1 MKSRLALPTNA
12 PGMRI
17 GLFGGSF
24 NPPHDAHRA
33 VTLYAMKRLRL
44 DRVWWLVTPGNPLK
58 DNKQLPPLDRRIE
71 AAQALAAHPR
81 IDVTGIE
88 AVIGT
93 KYSYD
98 TIVRLMQ
105 ECPQSRFVWIMGAD
119 NLKNFHRWKRWQ
131 DIAGTVPIAVIDRGG
146 TGLSMLGSPAAQALA
161 RARIPES
168 RAAALADA
176 SPPAWA
182 FLHGM
187 KLALSSTEL
196 RASKNP
202 DRGG

>member
-1 MKSRLALPTNA
+1 MKSRLVLPPNA

-24 NPPHDAHRA
+24 NPPHEAHRA
-33 VTLYAMKRLRL
+33 VTLFAMKRLQL

-58 DNKQLPPLDRRIE
+58 DNKGLPPLETRIADAE
-71 AAQALAAHPR
+71 ALAAHPR

-98 TIVRLMQ
+98 TIVRLLH
-105 ECPQSRFVWIMGAD
+105 ECPQSRFVWIMGVD
-119 NLKNFHRWKRWQ
+119 NLKSFHRWKQWQ
-131 DIAGTVPIAVIDRGG
+131 GIAAAVPIAVVDRGG
-146 TGLSMLGSPAAQALA
+146 TPLSMLGSPAAQALA

-168 RAAALADA
+168 RAMTLADET
-176 SPPAWA
+176 PPAWV

-196 RASKNP
+196 RAAKNP
-202 DRGG
+202 GLRS

>member
-1 MKSRLALPTNA
+1 
-12 PGMRI
+12 
-17 GLFGGSF
+17 
-24 NPPHDAHRA
+24 
-33 VTLYAMKRLRL
+33 MKRLQL

-58 DNKQLPPLDRRIE
+58 DNKSLPPLEERIE

-88 AVIGT
+88 AVIRT

-98 TIVRLMQ
+98 TIVRLLQ
-105 ECPQSRFVWIMGAD
+105 ECPQSRFVWIMGVD
-119 NLKNFHRWKRWQ
+119 NLKSFHRWKQWQ
-131 DIAGTVPIAVIDRGG
+131 GIAGAVPIAVVDRGE
-146 TGLSMLGSPAAQALA
+146 TALSMLGSPAAQALA

-168 RAAALADA
+168 RAMTLADET
-176 SPPAWA
+176 PPAWV

-196 RASKNP
+196 RERKNP
-202 DRGG
+202 GARS